1 MNPAGRPSRRR
12 DDCRSSSI
20 PGDDHPVL
28 SVGGC
33 AQDEAGSAGELDRR
47 VRSETKGV
55 PTRVDWA
62 SCRGAG
68 RLRSQDCDGEKV
80 SPKSAG
86 VQKRNRSEDASGSLQ
101 DRSSPWAGAPRFSV
115 AGFAVVVAV
124 VAVVSE
130 VVVAVLSEVD
140 VSVSVRINSVRV
152 RLGSP
157 SASVATETTT
167 VLPDLLSNVMGRVS
181 SSSGCQ
187 DGPAEET
194 NVGRGSAEDGGNACP
209 YPPSPGLGVACSS
222 SKCVEGLPLTPLPR
236 PSCEGK
242 RSDLGASPDSTSL
255 LPSRAFVHRSRDRLA
270 TLTSRRL
277 LFPAGLAR
285 SLPRGRPRGVPRSGI
300 SERTWR
306 RRGLGCESGWSF
318 G

>member
-1 MNPAGRPSRRR
+1 
-12 DDCRSSSI
+12 
-20 PGDDHPVL
+20 
-28 SVGGC
+28 
-33 AQDEAGSAGELDRR
+33 
-47 VRSETKGV
+47 
-55 PTRVDWA
+55 
-62 SCRGAG
+62 
-68 RLRSQDCDGEKV
+68 
-80 SPKSAG
+80 
-86 VQKRNRSEDASGSLQ
+86 
-101 DRSSPWAGAPRFSV
+101 V

-181 SSSGCQ
+181 SGCQ

-194 NVGRGSAEDGGNACP
+194 NVGRGSAEDGGDACP

-222 SKCVEGLPLTPLPR
+222 SKCVEGLPLTPLHR
-236 PSCEGK
+236 LSSEAK

-255 LPSRAFVHRSRDRLA
+255 LPSRAFVHRSRDRMHHSQVVDCCFQLGLHAHCREDGQEECREVGSRSEHGGDEVLVVKAAGASDDLCEKPLSPARPVLAVAGSVQRRLEAVDDEPPSSEPVKGRRHHA
-270 TLTSRRL
+270 TLVYNSPPPSRYREVQETRL
-277 LFPAGLAR
+277 CQKAEEETHDAQRRKEATDRKPPSRLPTQPPAPL
-285 SLPRGRPRGVPRSGI
+285 SSVDI
-300 SERTWR
+300 
-306 RRGLGCESGWSF
+306 
-318 G
+318 